1 MLKHYVLH
9 AKTQAFSAKELFF
22 IFQKCY
28 YRNAKSICFKVFL
41 PFYQRKNTFHRHVK
55 EVKA

>member
-28 YRNAKSICFKVFL
+28 YRNAKPICFKVFL
-41 PFYQRKNTFHRHVK
+41 PFYKHKNAFYRYTK
-55 EVKA
+55 AVKA